1 MRFSKC
7 LLPLRRTVQLRVRNA
22 RASLTGERVAVE
34 GIEGLLKGAG
44 DEGTQ
49 ARRKPSNH
57 TVMLFPGQGSQ
68 FVGMGKGLL
77 RYEKVRT
84 LYAVAEKVLGY
95 DLLSLCLNGPIT
107 ELSKT
112 VYCQPAVFVSSLAA
126 IEKLHEEN
134 PETIES
140 CVAAAGFSVGEF
152 SALVF
157 AGAME
162 FAEALYTVKMR
173 AEAMQAASEAI
184 PSGMLTVIGSPQ
196 SRYNYACL
204 QAREHC
210 SSLGIQNPV
219 CQVASYLFPD
229 GRVIAG
235 HLQALEF
242 LQKNSRK
249 FHFLRA
255 KMVPVSG
262 AFHTSLME
270 PAAEALAD
278 VLKKITIQKPLI
290 SVYSNMDAKKYRQ
303 PQHIRRLVLKQLVSP
318 VRWEQIMH
326 SVYEREQGTEFPN
339 TYEVGPGKQL
349 GTMLQKCNLKA
360 WRSYKHVD
368 VTAEE

>member
-1 MRFSKC
+1 VGPVYNMRFSKC

-162 FAEALYTVKMR
+162 FAEGAVNILL
-173 AEAMQAASEAI
+173 S
-184 PSGMLTVIGSPQ
+184 
-196 SRYNYACL
+196 YATCL
-204 QAREHC
+204 FFSSTLKLRGPPIHCAQNQKHTLKLSLELSMARLAHILVTEGP
-210 SSLGIQNPV
+210 LINGKIV
-219 CQVASYLFPD
+219 
-229 GRVIAG
+229 
-235 HLQALEF
+235 ALEF

>member
-162 FAEALYTVKMR
+162 FAEDDVPSVFTLECGALLAKR
-173 AEAMQAASEAI
+173 K
-184 PSGMLTVIGSPQ
+184 
-196 SRYNYACL
+196 
-204 QAREHC
+204 
-210 SSLGIQNPV
+210 SS
-219 CQVASYLFPD
+219 
-229 GRVIAG
+229 
-235 HLQALEF
+235 ALEF